1 MYMSGGGKK
10 RKNRKSTKRKNRKS
24 TKRKNRK

>member
-1 MYMSGGGKK
+1 MNMSGGGKK
-10 RKNRKSTKRKNRKS
+10 RKNRKSTKRKNRKT